1 MESYVMPIPFV
12 GEAIAIGRVVWSA
25 VTSGWKFW
33 RGRKRRLSPQEVLTL
48 RNKWKLPFTEWLQEH
63 NYEKLRTDVII
74 RDLKRMDT
82 YPETKEGKG
91 ISAWFRSGVI
101 DTYEKGI
108 MLGLGTYELVHDEE
122 KGVFYYPPKGQAGNV
137 RLTLSGFVPFEG
149 IESVD
154 WEGDQYYSYPH
165 IYCYFDQKDKQPYER
180 ISFCERRSL
189 DEHIYFTEIVSFDDV
204 RRETKKRGIKTPF
217 LK

>member
-1 MESYVMPIPFV
+1 MPMPFV
-12 GEAIAIGRVVWSA
+12 SEAIAIGRIVWSA
-25 VTSGWKFW
+25 ATGGWKFW
-33 RGRKRRLSPQEVLTL
+33 RGRKRRLTPQEVLTL
-48 RNKWKLPFTEWLQEH
+48 RAKWKGPFTEWLQLRNH
-63 NYEKLRTDVII
+63 EKLRTDVII
-74 RDLKRMDT
+74 RDVKRIDI
-82 YPETKEGKG
+82 YPNSKEGKG

-108 MLGLGTYELVHDEE
+108 MLGLGTHELMYDQQKDV
-122 KGVFYYPPKGQAGNV
+122 YYFPPKGERGSVKLMFA
-137 RLTLSGFVPFEG
+137 GFVPFEG

-180 ISFCERRSL
+180 LSFCERRTL
-189 DEHIYFTEIVSFDDV
+189 DGHVYFTEIVPFEDV
-204 RRETKKRGIKTPF
+204 QRETKKRGIKSSF